1 MAARTKR
8 GALIAGL
15 ILISIGV
22 IFFVENWYAGFSAWR
37 LISRYWP
44 ILFIIIGLNKLYGY
58 FTWQEAVTTPVD
70 ATVDASLRTAGV
82 SRNRRRSRRPS
93 LLGGVL
99 WTGMGVLFLL
109 RNFGI
114 GPDFWRL
121 AVRYWPILLILIGLG
136 KVIDYFRQKEGVS
149 LRFGEVFGILFIF
162 LFGAA
167 ISRIADSSFGRFL
180 EDIPVRIGDAE
191 IRPARWLESS
201 YTYSQ
206 EVAYPINPATPLR
219 IENAHG
225 FVSLSPG
232 ADNEVRVRLRKV
244 VFHKKDEEAGA
255 KEIGNEIKLEGGVVG
270 KIEAE
275 AFVKAEAEPS
285 GKSKGAPFL
294 IRTNRED
301 LSSKNYRFDTEMELI
316 VPKKAQIQVIN
327 SYGEVRATGLEGKLD
342 LATTHN
348 ALDVRDCSGDF
359 VISNKYAESRLVN
372 LKGNVTVD
380 ARGRVYVETVRG
392 DVNIRNEYSP
402 VEIRD
407 VDGKVTVSN
416 MESSIQLEKVTKPAV
431 IDARGSYVT
440 VRDLESSLKV
450 TTSHRQVKISGVASD
465 VSMECRYSNATLKGI
480 RGNVDVDSISDRL
493 NFEDIRGY
501 LKVKAQGSSVQ
512 ANSIGGAVDVNT
524 TMKSVNV
531 NNFEGSCKVS
541 GEYADITLSTGTLG
555 KGEVIVKNR
564 NGEIQLFLPEDASFA
579 LTATARN
586 GQVDS
591 DFPGLVP
598 ASTTGDNSTLQG
610 KLKTGAAKIALE
622 TEYSNIHV
630 RARGSDNAGDTSA
643 REKRR
648 KGSTI

>member
-22 IFFVENWYAGFSAWR
+22 IFFIENWYAGFSAWR
-37 LISRYWP
+37 LVSRYWP
-44 ILFIIIGLNKLYGY
+44 LIFIIIGLNKLYGY
-58 FTWQEAVTTPVD
+58 FTWEEVAARQAD
-70 ATVDASLRTAGV
+70 AAVDASLRAAGV
-82 SRNRRRSRRPS
+82 SGRPSRSRRPS
-93 LLGGVL
+93 LMGGLL
-99 WTGMGVLFLL
+99 WTGFGVLFLL

-162 LFGAA
+162 LLGAA
-167 ISRIADSSFGRFL
+167 FSRIANSSFGQLL
-180 EDIPVRIGDAE
+180 EDLPVRIGDAE
-191 IRPARWLESS
+191 IRPAQWLDSS

-219 IENAHG
+219 IENSHG

-232 ADNEVRVRLRKV
+232 SDNEVRVRLRKV
-244 VFHKKDEEAGA
+244 VFHRKDEEARA

-270 KIEAE
+270 KVEAE
-275 AFVKAEAEPS
+275 AIVKAEAEAP

-301 LSSKNYRFDTEMELI
+301 LSSKNYRFDTEMELV
-316 VPKKAQIQVIN
+316 VPKKSQIQVIN
-327 SYGEVRATGLEGKLD
+327 SYGEIRAAGLEGRLD

-348 ALDVRDCSGDF
+348 ALDVRDCSGEF

-372 LKGNVTVD
+372 LKGNVIVD

-392 DVNIRNEYSP
+392 EVNIRNEYSP
-402 VEIRD
+402 VEIKD

-416 MESSIQLEKVTKPAV
+416 TESSIQLEKVTKPV
-431 IDARGSYVT
+431 MIDARGSYVT

-465 VSMECRYSNATLKGI
+465 VSVECRYANATLKDI

-493 NFEDIRGY
+493 IFEDIRGS

-512 ANSIGGAVDVNT
+512 ANSIGGAVDIST

-531 NNFEGSCKVS
+531 NNFEAGCKVS
-541 GEYADITLSTGTLG
+541 GEYADITLSTGTLV
-555 KGEVIVKNR
+555 KGEVVVKNR

-598 ASTTGDNSTLQG
+598 ASTSGDSSTLQG

-630 RARGSDNAGDTSA
+630 RTRGADNAGDTS